1 MRELSHVFKRH
12 GEEGEGC
19 RAEDGE
25 DGVRGCDAAGRRR
38 PDESQI
44 SQRDE
49 GDLDFDREEEFL
61 GSVEDGGGRGGGDE
75 TDDDED
81 CAGDA
86 GFFFAEAI
94 GGERTSMTKEKE
106 EMSNREEEMQ
116 AIIQRLKESLSQK
129 ANGDDGDG
137 VEEADVD
144 GIGDEHHDELGG
156 FEERL
161 YRRDDI
167 QLLLCR

>member
-25 DGVRGCDAAGRRR
+25 DGVRGRDAAGRRR
-38 PDESQI
+38 PDESQV

-94 GGERTSMTKEKE
+94 GGEHLVE
-106 EMSNREEEMQ
+106 E
-116 AIIQRLKESLSQK
+116 
-129 ANGDDGDG
+129 GGYG

>member
-12 GEEGEGC
+12 GEEGERC
-19 RAEDGE
+19 RAKDGK
-25 DGVRGCDAAGRRR
+25 DGVRGCDGAGGWR

-61 GSVEDGGGRGGGDE
+61 GSVEDGGGGSGGDE
-75 TDDDED
+75 TDDDEN

-86 GFFFAEAI
+86 GFFFGEAV
-94 GGERTSMTKEKE
+94 GGEHLVE
-106 EMSNREEEMQ
+106 E
-116 AIIQRLKESLSQK
+116 
-129 ANGDDGDG
+129 GGDG

-144 GIGDEHHDELGG
+144 GVGDEHHDELRG

-161 YRRDDI
+161 YGRDDI
-167 QLLLCR
+167 QLLLRR